1 MIYNTNGWMGR
12 INVQVYSVD
21 GRLVLEDVWED
32 QLSYLLDLSHVA
44 AGVYVVRL
52 VSGEEEFVRK
62 IVSVE

>member
-1 MIYNTNGWMGR
+1 
-12 INVQVYSVD
+12 VYSVD
-21 GRLVLEDVWED
+21 ARLVLEDVWED

-62 IVSVE
+62 IVSGE

>member
-1 MIYNTNGWMGR
+1 MIYNTNGWIGK
-12 INVQVYSVD
+12 IEIQVYGVD

-32 QLSYLLDLSHVA
+32 QLSYLLDLSNVGV
-44 AGVYVVRL
+44 GVYVVRL

>member
-1 MIYNTNGWMGR
+1 MGK
-12 INVQVYSVD
+12 IEIEVYSVD

-44 AGVYVVRL
+44 AGVYVVRS